1 MPPSEERRR
10 GSLGSRLLAALGQPR
25 GLGVAVAAVGAIG
38 IASSLTP
45 ALPQRLELVEDLV
58 DPLVLHLAA
67 GTTALI
73 GIILMLLGRGL
84 ARRRRGAHVAALA
97 LLGVSAVLHLVKGL
111 DVEEAMLAAGVF
123 VLLVRSRR
131 EFTVPMPAGRALVV
145 VRVALILA
153 VIDLGF
159 GLAGL
164 AIGAGRLR
172 VPFKPGRALAEVVRR
187 LGGANGA
194 IHFHGVARLFPLTL
208 AVLGFVSVGALLVV
222 AFAPVRARLGLGNER
237 TRARVQTMTNRADGD
252 TLDPFALRAEKHY
265 VFSPD
270 GEAAVAYRYVAGVGL
285 ASGDPIGAPDAF
297 PDALAAFLALCD
309 ERGWRPAV
317 MGVRNDRLDLY
328 LDAGLSAWYLGDE
341 AIIDV
346 KDFTLDGRAMRDVRQ
361 AVNRTYNS
369 GIVTEFHYEGE
380 LAGDLRGQLLA
391 IAERGRRGAPERG
404 FSMALDGLLSGR
416 DHDCVIVVARADDG
430 RPFAFQRYI
439 PCQAGRGLSLDAM
452 RRDED
457 IGPNG
462 VNERMIVDT
471 IEWARNRQ
479 IAEVSLN
486 FAFCRA
492 LIDPPDTLDLG
503 ERAQAW
509 VVQRL
514 SPHFQ
519 IESLLRFNAK
529 FRPRWVPRSIVYR
542 SLGDLT
548 PVGGGHGARRRV
560 LAARFPL
567 TSIACGE
574 GESRIRRRRSRKH
587 LRTLSTM

>member
-1 MPPSEERRR
+1 MEGTRGGHRTGAPLNAHARPMPPSEERRR

-208 AVLGFVSVGALLVV
+208 AVLGFVSVGALLVSR
-222 AFAPVRARLGLGNER
+222 VRPGPRS
-237 TRARVQTMTNRADGD
+237 TRPRQRADSG
-252 TLDPFALRAEKHY
+252 
-265 VFSPD
+265 
-270 GEAAVAYRYVAGVGL
+270 AG
-285 ASGDPIGAPDAF
+285 ADD
-297 PDALAAFLALCD
+297 D
-309 ERGWRPAV
+309 E
-317 MGVRNDRLDLY
+317 
-328 LDAGLSAWYLGDE
+328 S
-341 AIIDV
+341 
-346 KDFTLDGRAMRDVRQ
+346 
-361 AVNRTYNS
+361 
-369 GIVTEFHYEGE
+369 
-380 LAGDLRGQLLA
+380 
-391 IAERGRRGAPERG
+391 RGRR
-404 FSMALDGLLSGR
+404 
-416 DHDCVIVVARADDG
+416 HARSV
-430 RPFAFQRYI
+430 R
-439 PCQAGRGLSLDAM
+439 
-452 RRDED
+452 
-457 IGPNG
+457 
-462 VNERMIVDT
+462 
-471 IEWARNRQ
+471 
-479 IAEVSLN
+479 IA
-486 FAFCRA
+486 CRKA
-492 LIDPPDTLDLG
+492 
-503 ERAQAW
+503 
-509 VVQRL
+509 VC
-514 SPHFQ
+514 
-519 IESLLRFNAK
+519 
-529 FRPRWVPRSIVYR
+529 
-542 SLGDLT
+542 
-548 PVGGGHGARRRV
+548 V
-560 LAARFPL
+560 LA
-567 TSIACGE
+567 
-574 GESRIRRRRSRKH
+574 
-587 LRTLSTM
+587 